1 MTFGP
6 KAALVTEF
14 EHMLLFS
21 FYFLFL
27 THLLFLYFNYLLYLS
42 HVAYVLEWVYAF
54 FLSSSL
60 MQMDAKE
67 MNFGK
72 ETLYLR
78 ELVIAKADPKGLDS
92 IILWRLPLN
101 YVTTNFN

>member
-1 MTFGP
+1 MS
-6 KAALVTEF
+6 VC
-14 EHMLLFS
+14 
-21 FYFLFL
+21 
-27 THLLFLYFNYLLYLS
+27 
-42 HVAYVLEWVYAF
+42 F
-54 FLSSSL
+54 FPFFKSNSNGCER
-60 MQMDAKE
+60 E

-92 IILWRLPLN
+92 IIPWRLPLN